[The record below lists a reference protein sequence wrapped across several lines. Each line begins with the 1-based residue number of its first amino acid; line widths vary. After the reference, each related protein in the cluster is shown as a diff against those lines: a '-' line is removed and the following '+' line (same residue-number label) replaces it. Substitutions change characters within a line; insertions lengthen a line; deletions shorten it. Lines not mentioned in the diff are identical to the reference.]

1 MIDSDLAELYQVEL
15 KRLNEQVKRNEDRFP
30 ERFRFQLT
38 LEEYSNLSSY
48 GYRADKNASDLRSQ
62 IATSS
67 GHGGRRYLPYV
78 FTEQGVSMLSAVLRS
93 KTAVAVS
100 IQIMDTFVQMR
111 QFISNKADLFQRL
124 EEIEQRQWK
133 FKVEADQQFEHIF
146 KALEAPAPIPD
157 QGIFFNGE
165 MYDAYTFVAELIRRA
180 KKSLIVIDNYIDDS
194 VLTLLSKRGEGV
206 AATLYTKSANKQLRL
221 DLAKHNSQ
229 YPAIALIE
237 FKEAHDRFIIL
248 DDSEL
253 YHFGASLK
261 DLGKKW
267 FAFSKMEMSAR
278 LITDKLP
285 PSPEP

>member
-1 MIDSDLAELYQVEL
+1 MDSNNEIVIYRSDEVNARLEVRIENETVWLNRNQLASLFERDVKTIGKHIANALNEELHGLSVVAKFATTASDGKTYQVEH
-15 KRLNEQVKRNEDRFP
+15 
-30 ERFRFQLT
+30 
-38 LEEYSNLSSY
+38 YNLDMIISI
-48 GYRADKNASDLRSQ
+48 GYRVKSSRGVQFRIWANQVLKDHLLQGYSIARRLDRIEDNVHGLLTRMNQFEVRVNAD
-62 IATSS
+62 
-67 GHGGRRYLPYV
+67 LPPK
-78 FTEQGVSMLSAVLRS
+78 QGV
-93 KTAVAVS
+93 
-100 IQIMDTFVQMR
+100 F
-111 QFISNKADLFQRL
+111 FQG
-124 EEIEQRQWK
+124 Q
-133 FKVEADQQFEHIF
+133 V
-146 KALEAPAPIPD
+146 
-157 QGIFFNGE
+157 
-165 MYDAYTFVAELIRRA
+165 YDAYRFTSELIRRA

-237 FKEAHDRFIIL
+237 FKAAHDRFLIL

-285 PSPEP
+285 PAPEP